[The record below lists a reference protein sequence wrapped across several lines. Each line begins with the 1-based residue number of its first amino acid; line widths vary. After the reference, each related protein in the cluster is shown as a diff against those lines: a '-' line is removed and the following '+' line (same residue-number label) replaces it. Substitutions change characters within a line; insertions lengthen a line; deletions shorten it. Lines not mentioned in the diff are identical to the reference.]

1 LNGNEELGILA
12 GKKHLEYRGDM
23 NEYILQTRQLGK
35 RYGNRW
41 AVKNLNL
48 EVRRGDV
55 FGFLGPNGAGKSTT
69 IRMVLSLIRPTL
81 GETELFGYPLKS
93 HRSDALRRVGGIVE
107 KPDFYLYLSAYKN
120 LQIIGALTGGADR
133 KRIMEV
139 LDLVGLTRR
148 ASDRVKTYSHGMKQR
163 LGIAQALLSDPELII
178 LDEPTN
184 GLDPQGMKEVRD
196 LIVHLSQDKK
206 KTVILSSHLL
216 NEIELVANRMAI
228 INNGE
233 LVVQGEVSTL
243 LDEGEKYVLI
253 KAKPREK
260 VESVLKLRKNNAGDY
275 TVKNE
280 TFEVKMDFDDIPEL
294 NKALVRAG
302 VQVQAL
308 IPKRSLEDLFLSMT
322 EHSYEARA

>member
-1 LNGNEELGILA
+1 MNGNEELAILA

-148 ASDRVKTYSHGMKQR
+148 AADRVKTYSHGMKQR
-163 LGIAQALLSDPELII
+163 LGIAQALLSDPELVI

-196 LIVHLSQDKK
+196 LIVHLSHDKK

-260 VESVLKLRKNNAGDY
+260 VESVLKLRKNIDGDY
-275 TVKNE
+275 TVNNE
-280 TFEVKMDFDDIPEL
+280 TFEVKMDFDDISEL

-322 EHSYEARA
+322 EHSNEARA

>member
-1 LNGNEELGILA
+1 MKSLVYWQ
-12 GKKHLEYRGDM
+12 GKEQLEHRSDM
-23 NEYILQTRQLGK
+23 NENILQTRQLGK
-35 RYGNRW
+35 RYGKRW
-41 AVKNLNL
+41 TVKNLNL
-48 EVRRGDV
+48 EVHRGDV

-69 IRMVLSLIRPTL
+69 IRMILSLIQPTT

-93 HRSDALRRVGGIVE
+93 RRSDALRRVGGIVE

-120 LQIIGALTGGADR
+120 LQIIGALTGGTDR

-139 LDLVGLTRR
+139 LDLVGLTNR
-148 ASDRVKTYSHGMKQR
+148 AADRVKTYSHGMKQR
-163 LGIAQALLSDPELII
+163 LGIAQALLSDPELVI

-196 LIVHLSQDKK
+196 LIIHLSRDQK
-206 KTVILSSHLL
+206 KTIILSSHLL
-216 NEIELVANRMAI
+216 NEIELVANRMVI

-233 LVVQGEVSTL
+233 LVVQGEVSKL
-243 LDEGEKYVLI
+243 LDEGEKYVVI
-253 KAKPREK
+253 KAKPRAK
-260 VESVLKLRKNNAGDY
+260 VESVLRQQKKIIGKY
-275 TVKNE
+275 TAKGE
-280 TFEVKMDFDDIPEL
+280 TFDVQMDFSDIPNF

-322 EHSYEARA
+322 EHSNEAHT

>member
-1 LNGNEELGILA
+1 
-12 GKKHLEYRGDM
+12 M
-23 NEYILQTRQLGK
+23 NDNILQTRQLGK
-35 RYGNRW
+35 RYGKRW

-69 IRMVLSLIRPTL
+69 IRMILSLIKPTR
-81 GETELFGYPLKS
+81 GETELFGYSLKS
-93 HRSDALRRVGGIVE
+93 RRSDALRRVGGIVE
-107 KPDFYLYLSAYKN
+107 KPDFYLYLSAYEN
-120 LQIIGALTGGADR
+120 LKIIGALTGGAER

-139 LDLVGLTRR
+139 LDLVGLTNR
-148 ASDRVKTYSHGMKQR
+148 ARDRVKTYSHGMKQR
-163 LGIAQALLSDPELII
+163 LGIAQALLSDPELVI

-196 LIVHLSQDKK
+196 LIVHLSRDQK
-206 KTVILSSHLL
+206 KTIILSSHLL
-216 NEIELVANRMAI
+216 NEIELVANRMVI

-253 KAKPREK
+253 KATPQQKA
-260 VESVLKLRKNNAGDY
+260 ESVLLLRKNIVGNYSAKG
-275 TVKNE
+275 E
-280 TFEVKMDFDDIPEL
+280 MFEVKMDFADIPEL
-294 NKALVRAG
+294 NKALVSAE
-302 VQVQAL
+302 VQVHAI

-322 EHSYEARA
+322 EHSNEVRT